1 VWLAQ
6 TRQCDGQCCKD
17 QPQFPADGVCRYFTE
32 EPLPGGHCRAMHDI
46 TVLDDEHI
54 DHFLKTCR
62 WYPHDLNAGRNT
74 LNCCWK
80 WHGD

>member
-1 VWLAQ
+1 
-6 TRQCDGQCCKD
+6 
-17 QPQFPADGVCRYFTE
+17 
-32 EPLPGGHCRAMHDI
+32 MHDI